1 MAESV
6 LATQNYEGQGIRALY
21 PKELV
26 STLYAEDNNNP
37 AALESSISGNDVIMS
52 FPQNSFGSSNTFKF
66 DSSSTFISQ
75 MFVQFVIKVT
85 GTANDLLAFATDYP
99 AYNLI
104 QDIRYQVG
112 GTQQQI
118 IYGEQ
123 LVDYLHEI
131 VANDDK
137 KKRLMELC
145 GRRKLLCSNGV
156 SKYYALYAF
165 LPLPWSNPNAHN
177 IMNNN
182 KPFPISRVKGGID
195 VIIRTR
201 PSLVYSAVTDATK
214 VTVTLDSSNLFFKYH
229 KVSNPQM
236 EKKVKIAYPFQSPL
250 YYSQK
255 SVTLAQNSAATLQS
269 IVSLDGFPDG
279 NLTNILLHANASGSQ
294 RTSGV
299 AGSLMND
306 IYAGIPIGNVTLLLG
321 GKVIWQCNSLQD
333 PMWDCLSGN
342 KKSIMTKRRFTT
354 TGVSNLVD
362 DYYGNVLKVG
372 ATNEIEFDGYDT
384 GARNDNISTT
394 SGESGRNFYYVI
406 PIAETRLCEM
416 KQLGE
421 YCLGGDF
428 GKETLSLRIGF
439 PNVDTTGGAVT
450 VNIFI
455 TYVYSGIYYIN
466 EDRQVTLTIG

>member
-37 AALESSISGNDVIMS
+37 AALESSIAGNDVIMS

-66 DSSSTFISQ
+66 DSASSFISQ
-75 MFVQFVIKVT
+75 MFVQFIIKVT
-85 GTANDLLAFATDYP
+85 GSTGNSALAFATDYP

-104 QDIRYQVG
+104 QDIRYQVS

-145 GRRKLLCSNGV
+145 GRRKMLSTNGADT
-156 SKYYALYAF
+156 YYALYAF

-182 KPFPISRVKGGID
+182 KPFPISRVKGG
-195 VIIRTR
+195 VELIIRTR
-201 PSLVYSAVTDATK
+201 SPTQVYRGLTAAN
-214 VTVTLDSSNLFFKYH
+214 VTVALNSSNLFFKYH

-236 EKKVKIAYPFQSPL
+236 EKKVKIAYPFQSPI

-255 SVTLAQNSAATLQS
+255 SFATIGTGATAVQS

-279 NLTNILLHANASGSQ
+279 NLTNIIFHANASGAQ
-294 RTSGV
+294 TIDGQQIIMPDVYSGV
-299 AGSLMND
+299 FIN
-306 IYAGIPIGNVTLLLG
+306 NVTLLLG
-321 GKVIWQCNSLQD
+321 GKVIWQSNNLQD

-342 KKSIMTKRRFTT
+342 KKSIMTKRRFLI
-354 TGVSNLVD
+354 TGVSEVQD
-362 DYYGNVLKVG
+362 DVYGNSKAFANVHD
-372 ATNEIEFDGYDT
+372 IELEGYDT
-384 GARNDNISTT
+384 AARNDTIASTT
-394 SGESGRNFYYVI
+394 GESGRNYYYVI
-406 PIAETRLCEM
+406 PIAETRLSEM
-416 KQLGE
+416 RQLGE

-428 GKETLSLRIGF
+428 GKETLSLRLSC
-439 PNVDTTGGAVT
+439 PTLANNTT
-450 VNIFI
+450 VNLYM